1 MPETRY
7 PFILKNFRVDAKEDH
22 IKLSQPL
29 LLLLGDKDLNVS
41 IFDTKS
47 VVEKVTDNQRLIRV
61 SIIKSATHED
71 VGY

>member
-7 PFILKNFRVDAKEDH
+7 PFILKNFRVHAKKDH